1 VVYDIVFIFRHTNM
15 DRPAFYI
22 GTATSKAELASI
34 AKAARKE
41 WQARQKSDSRAKGV
55 QNIHCK
61 KQQKDLRIKNTGIA

>member
-1 VVYDIVFIFRHTNM
+1 M

-41 WQARQKSDSRAKGV
+41 WQVRQKSDSRAKGF

-61 KQQKDLRIKNTGIA
+61 KTTQKW